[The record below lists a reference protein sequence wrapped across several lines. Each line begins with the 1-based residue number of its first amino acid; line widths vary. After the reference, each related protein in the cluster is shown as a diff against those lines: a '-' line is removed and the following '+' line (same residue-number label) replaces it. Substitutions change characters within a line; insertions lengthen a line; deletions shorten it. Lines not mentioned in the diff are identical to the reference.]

1 LWGFQGEQGVF
12 DLDHVGPGDY
22 ILVFNRANR
31 MDPNAPFPRAFYPGV
46 TDLNDARP
54 IKLKDGQQLLNV
66 NMQVGGGYPTRLLRV
81 QVKWQG
87 VRPPGSVTVM
97 AKADSGENPSAQKLG
112 DGLYQFTL
120 LESGNYT
127 LSAWED
133 LTPRRAAPSRSH
145 VECSPPS
152 RIDAE
157 PVTISGTDADTKSV
171 ALTLSSPA
179 CGKQTR

>member
-1 LWGFQGEQGVF
+1 
-12 DLDHVGPGDY
+12 
-22 ILVFNRANR
+22 
-31 MDPNAPFPRAFYPGV
+31 
-46 TDLNDARP
+46 
-54 IKLKDGQQLLNV
+54 
-66 NMQVGGGYPTRLLRV
+66 
-81 QVKWQG
+81 
-87 VRPPGSVTVM
+87 M

-145 VECSPPS
+145 ADCSPPS
-152 RIDAE
+152 RIEAE
-157 PVTISGTDADTKSV
+157 PVTISGSDADSKSV

-179 CGKQTR
+179 CDKQTR